1 MDARKVDIA
10 ASVAVVLGGVALT
23 FIHYYGG
30 SPGSPEGKFAALGF
44 ASPFIGAGLLAM
56 VGALRGRPALMFA
69 AGAAL
74 IPMSVLSIVLI
85 PLILPAVWL
94 IARSTRERFDTG
106 DLATPA
112 ILASSLVAVL
122 AFVVF
127 HQDPVTWSTPEGGG
141 SSSDIVTT
149 LEAAIAILATAAVAL
164 IAAFRPAPQHQTR

>member
-1 MDARKVDIA
+1 MDARRVDIA

-74 IPMSVLSIVLI
+74 IPMSVLSIVLM
-85 PLILPAVWL
+85 PLIIPAVLL
-94 IARSTRERFDTG
+94 IVRSTRERFEPQ
-106 DLATPA
+106 DLAMP
-112 ILASSLVAVL
+112 AVL
-122 AFVVF
+122 ASGLVVALAIVVF
-127 HQDPVTWSTPEGGG
+127 HQDPATWSTPYGGGG
-141 SSSDIVTT
+141 SSNIVTS
-149 LEAAIAILATAAVAL
+149 LEAAIAISTSAVVVL
-164 IAAFRPAPQHQTR
+164 IATFRPAPQHQ